1 MALYI
6 NIAKEFTP
14 MPIGRF
20 RTHGNK
26 SGQAFREDIL
36 YPKICEAIR
45 NKDTLKVD
53 FTDML
58 SLSSGFLEESFGGL
72 VRQHG
77 MKPDEVLKTIE
88 FLSKN
93 NLLGLYIELS
103 KEYIQEAEPGKEPEA
118 FRTY

>member
-1 MALYI
+1 MGI
-6 NIAKEFTP
+6 V
-14 MPIGRF
+14 GF
-20 RTHGNK
+20 RSESNK

-36 YPKICEAIR
+36 YPKICEAIK
-45 NKDTLKVD
+45 NKETLKVG

-58 SLSSGFLEESFGGL
+58 SLISGFLEESFGGL
-72 VRQHG
+72 VREHG